1 MAFNVFQSKN
11 NVYFFITSNLKED
24 YFLKLLHLIIT
35 IIIFS
40 FCITGCSISTDG
52 NNQQASENMND
63 DFPPAMKGFV
73 NVNRKK
79 YEMKAGN
86 YEWERKV
93 GSETEVVT
101 TDAASP
107 SQIAESFNPISVEP
121 NANINFEI
129 QDNPNISIYQSI
141 EKDRDKEVILKNNQL
156 SVPSSK
162 GRYIY
167 EVLAKWSNGEV
178 SYTFVVEVN

>member
-1 MAFNVFQSKN
+1 M
-11 NVYFFITSNLKED
+11 
-24 YFLKLLHLIIT
+24 KLLHLIIA

-52 NNQQASENMND
+52 NGQQAANHMNY

-73 NVNRKK
+73 NVNGNK
-79 YEMKAGN
+79 YEMKSGN
-86 YEWERKV
+86 YKWERKK
-93 GSETEVVT
+93 GSETEAVT

-107 SQIAESFNPISVEP
+107 SQIAEAFNAISVKP
-121 NANINFEI
+121 SANIHIEI
-129 QDNPNISIYQSI
+129 QDHPKISVYHWY
-141 EKDRDKEVILKNNQL
+141 ENDRDKEVILKNNRIA
-156 SVPSSK
+156 VPSSE

-178 SYTFVVEVN
+178 SYTFVIDVK